1 MLMSF
6 PSVAGFPATT
16 GPVPVLP
23 VAVHEFIWG
32 HSIEDLFLMG
42 GAVMWPLLA
51 CSVLATA
58 IIFERLLVFARF
70 GRVPRKLAASVAG
83 AMAQG
88 NAAEASAALQKSGH
102 PMAQVLRVQV
112 DMADRPIEERTPL
125 VQREGGLLLERLEA
139 RLSPLLL
146 VAQAAPLLG
155 LLGTVSGLVGSFW
168 KLEQLSGPVQPSD
181 LAAGIWAALLTTV
194 FGLIVGIPASAAWH
208 LLQDRADG
216 FARHMGFAVTEVEE
230 GIARGRSSLSLGV
243 RHGKS
248 TPSDPARAAAPL

>member
-1 MLMSF
+1 MTASLC
-6 PSVAGFPATT
+6 ALL
-16 GPVPVLP
+16 GPLP
-23 VAVHEFIWG
+23 TPPLAVHEFIWG

-42 GAVMWPLLA
+42 GAVMWPLLL
-51 CSVLATA
+51 CSVIATA

-70 GRVPRKLAASVAG
+70 GRVPRKLAATVAD
-83 AMAQG
+83 AMALRMPG
-88 NAAEASAALQKSGH
+88 EAAAAIQKSGH
-102 PMAQVLRVQV
+102 PMAEVLRVQV
-112 DMADRPIEERTPL
+112 GLADRPIDERTPL

-168 KLEQLSGPVQPSD
+168 KLEQLNGPVQPSD

-230 GIARGRSSLSLGV
+230 GIARGRAALPRSAS
-243 RHGKS
+243 
-248 TPSDPARAAAPL
+248 PATSVPPNPAQAAASL